1 MNVVCN
7 SCLFNDFPLSLKQ
20 KMNVVLGRNFFG
32 GCPIPEDN
40 KIACMR
46 KYIALDGNLLNSLT
60 VLKESNLI
68 TEEEQ
73 RILDGKFRV

>member
-7 SCLFNDFPLSLKQ
+7 TCLFNDFPISLKQ

-32 GCPIPEDN
+32 GCPIPDN
-40 KIACMR
+40 DKIACMR
-46 KYIALDGNLLNSLT
+46 KYIALDSNLLNSLS

-73 RILDGKFRV
+73 IIINGKFRL